1 MNEVRWDV
9 SGGSVS
15 PTEEPG
21 VSCLKPFL
29 MTENRRLD
37 GIIQKIKSGKYE
49 FVFRKKKKTKSLT
62 ANAYMWVLC
71 DEIARILQSTKDEVY
86 KQAVANVGVFFPL
99 SCESAAFAR
108 ACAVWESQGAGFF
121 CKVTREQ
128 AGCTEFNAY
137 VGSSKYTQ
145 EELSRLIEEL
155 VAEAENLG
163 IDTRAS
169 RECRALIGWRN

>member
-1 MNEVRWDV
+1 MDENRWDV
-9 SGGSVS
+9 TGGSVS

-29 MTENRRLD
+29 MTENRFLD
-37 GIIQKIKSGKYE
+37 AIIQKIKSGRYE

-71 DEIARILQSTKDEVY
+71 DEIARVIQSTKDEVY
-86 KQAVANVGVFFPL
+86 RQAVANVGFFFPF
-99 SCESAAFAR
+99 SCENVALAR
-108 ACAVWESQGAGFF
+108 WCAVWESQGAGFC
-121 CKVTREQ
+121 CKVTHE
-128 AGCTEFNAY
+128 GTERTELNVY

>member
-1 MNEVRWDV
+1 MDENRWDV

-15 PTEEPG
+15 PTENPG

-29 MTENRRLD
+29 TTENRFLD
-37 GIIQKIKSGKYE
+37 AIIQKIQSGRYE
-49 FVFRKKKKTKSLT
+49 FVLRKKKKQKTLS

-86 KQAVANVGVFFPL
+86 RQAVANVGFFFPG
-99 SCESAAFAR
+99 SCENGAFAR
-108 ACAVWESQGAGFF
+108 WCAVWESQGAGFF
-121 CKVTREQ
+121 CKVTHK
-128 AGCTEFNAY
+128 GTERTEYNAY
-137 VGSSKYTQ
+137 VGSSQYTQ

-163 IDTRAS
+163 IDTKAS
-169 RECRALIGWRN
+169 RECRALISWRD